1 MTDFTGYRSQRRD
14 IQDGIERGVWG
25 SVEDVTGA
33 GRVMTVRG
41 TGTVDTEL
49 PMMMFGYGFN
59 LAENSNAEVIMVS
72 LGSDVN
78 DKVAIPTLPRDK
90 QHPWGEDEG
99 GIQHPTDPDRR
110 IEFNA
115 TDTHHTDGV
124 HTFGPNKELTV
135 TIAGGVVTLTI
146 NGDLNIA
153 ANNVEITSGTLTHNG
168 TNVGDSH
175 THTDTAGL
183 GAGTTSGPN

>member
-1 MTDFTGYRSQRRD
+1 MTSFPLDRNRD
-14 IQDGIERGVWG
+14 LQDVVERGVWG
-25 SVEDVTGA
+25 KAENVDGA
-33 GRVMTVRG
+33 GMMMSVRG
-41 TGTVDTEL
+41 TGTTDYEV

-78 DKVAIPTLPRDK
+78 DKVALPVLPRDK
-90 QHPWGEDEG
+90 QHQWEEGTG
-99 GIQHPTDPDRR
+99 GIQHPEDADRR
-110 IEFNA
+110 IEFNS

-135 TIAGGVVTLTI
+135 EITGGVVTLTV

-153 ANNVEITSGTLTHNG
+153 ANNVEITSGSLTHNG

-175 THTDTAGL
+175 THVDTAGL
-183 GAGTTSGPN
+183 GAGVTSGPS